1 MLSSE
6 RRLGEGKIAGSGKE
20 HGTFY
25 LEKRKSYG
33 IELLKH
39 RGKVKG
45 RQAVSGDVS
54 KDLK

>member
-45 RQAVSGDVS
+45 RQAVSGEVS